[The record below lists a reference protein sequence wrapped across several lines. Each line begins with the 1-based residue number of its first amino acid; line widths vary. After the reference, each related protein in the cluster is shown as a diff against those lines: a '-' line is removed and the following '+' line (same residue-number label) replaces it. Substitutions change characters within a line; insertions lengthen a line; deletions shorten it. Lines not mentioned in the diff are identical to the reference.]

1 MDKHAIRDSKYELPD
16 RICFLIRIS
25 TTSCS
30 NLQESFLSLY
40 IYIVNIKPKEKEEMT
55 QLSTNISTEKF
66 QNAEQLWFWFMY
78 SKQMRINNF
87 GRMRA
92 APTRRP
98 CEILDVESMITKL
111 YLSGRLSDKQLSV
124 MKKYGDRRRAPHQY
138 IWNENRDAGLWNRAM
153 NIIEITARARGWIE

>member
-78 SKQMRINNF
+78 SKQMRENNF
-87 GRMRA
+87 GRIRTS
-92 APTRRP
+92 PTRRP
-98 CEILDVESMITKL
+98 CEVLDVETMITKL
-111 YLSGRLSDKQLSV
+111 YLSGRLDNEQLCV
-124 MKKYGDRRRAPHQY
+124 MKKYGDKRRAPHQY
-138 IWNENRDAGLWNRAM
+138 IWNENRDAQLWCNAM
-153 NIIEITARARGWIE
+153 KTIEAAARSRDWIY